1 MIDFKTLRVWE
12 AFHKITLRI
21 YSITKQFSHEEVY
34 GLTAQIRRA
43 SASVPTNIAEGC
55 GRYSDAELLRF
66 LVIAMGSACELEY
79 QLLLSKDL
87 SYINTNDY
95 ENMME
100 ELITAKKM
108 LNAFI
113 QKVGERKSKH

>member
-1 MIDFKTLRVWE
+1 M
-12 AFHKITLRI
+12 
-21 YSITKQFSHEEVY
+21 Y
-34 GLTAQIRRA
+34 GLVAQIRRA

-66 LVIAMGSACELEY
+66 LIIAMGSACELEY

-87 SYINTNDY
+87 SYINANDY
-95 ENMME
+95 EIIKEN
-100 ELITAKKM
+100 LITAKKM

-113 QKVGERKSKH
+113 QKIKERKQNQSLTPNP